1 MAMTRHATCRL
12 ERMAEGAIEA
22 GRRRT
27 TSSLRRMRRF
37 TPLALGWAI
46 VLGGIGL
53 VQLFAWASSAQ
64 RIVEAA
70 PPIPSDEGDICGAD
84 CFVLAGAEAD
94 DEGERRPAARG
105 ARGPPPRAKTS
116 EGTPRGATLSD
127 GASPPVERRLSAGGK
142 GEPFPN
148 LFDSYSHWSH

>member
-1 MAMTRHATCRL
+1 MY
-12 ERMAEGAIEA
+12 
-22 GRRRT
+22 
-27 TSSLRRMRRF
+27 MRRF

-64 RIVEAA
+64 RIVETA

-94 DEGERRPAARG
+94 AFVGKFTSNMDRLVFALMSGRRG
-105 ARGPPPRAKTS
+105 GCVPPYASIDSRWCFDFGVRS
-116 EGTPRGATLSD
+116 GRTLGNESF
-127 GASPPVERRLSAGGK
+127 K
-142 GEPFPN
+142 C
-148 LFDSYSHWSH
+148 